1 MTGMKTLGRSKT
13 NLRNVYTH
21 HDIYIATNE
30 MSVHT
35 REGRIRNKSMES
47 KVKVL

>member
-13 NLRNVYTH
+13 NLRNVYITIH
-21 HDIYIATNE
+21 TNE

-35 REGRIRNKSMES
+35 REGRI
-47 KVKVL
+47 KVWNQK